1 MKPQDFLTE
10 RSDIAEKAL
19 EMDLDHEVQMARQQC
34 YFAAKDAIR
43 IHSLLKNVSEMEG
56 LEGWMQAKLSKAS
69 DYLKAVA
76 EALEYD
82 AMEKQQDNVVAVP
95 DMPDEA
101 FSESRAEEL
110 FNNLLGENT
119 TAAIAT
125 VAMPM
130 GAVVKRKK
138 AKKK

>member
-56 LEGWMQAKLSKAS
+56 LQGWMQAKLSKAA

-76 EALEYD
+76 EGLEYE